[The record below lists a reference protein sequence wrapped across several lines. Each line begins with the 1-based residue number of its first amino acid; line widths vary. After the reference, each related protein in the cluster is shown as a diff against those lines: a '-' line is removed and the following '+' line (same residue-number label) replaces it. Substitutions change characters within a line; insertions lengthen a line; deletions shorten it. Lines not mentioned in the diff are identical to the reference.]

1 MDKNYN
7 NKKGKL
13 QFLFVVFIAVLY
25 STLVLITTLP
35 KNVSATTVEK
45 ETNTVTAKPL
55 DDNNIEETFNTN
67 PIQENSS
74 EQQQE
79 KTTEEA
85 LIEQGYYRT
94 DVPLS
99 YELQDTLH
107 CVCDKYN
114 VNYELALGLI
124 QVESNFNEDS
134 ESDLCYG
141 LMALNK
147 EYFPENLTP
156 AENIEAGIKHF
167 SQKIEKYDGD
177 IEAALTAYNVGHDNG
192 SRYYAK
198 RVLEFA
204 KSWGYEV

>member
-1 MDKNYN
+1 MDKNHN

-13 QFLFVVFIAVLY
+13 QFLFVVFIVILY
-25 STLVLITTLP
+25 LALALITGLP
-35 KNVSATTVEK
+35 EIISTVEK
-45 ETNTVTAKPL
+45 TNTVTAKPL
-55 DDNNIEETFNTN
+55 DDNSNMEETFNAN
-67 PIQENSS
+67 HIQENSS

-79 KTTEEA
+79 KTTET

-99 YELQDTLH
+99 YELQDVLH
-107 CVCDKYN
+107 CICNEYN

-134 ESDLCYG
+134 ETDLCYG
-141 LMALNK
+141 LMSLNK

-156 AENIEAGIKHF
+156 AENIEAGIEHF

-204 KSWGYEV
+204 KSWGYEI

>member
-1 MDKNYN
+1 MNKNYN
-7 NKKGKL
+7 NKEGKL
-13 QFLFVVFIAVLY
+13 QFLFFVFIAVLY
-25 STLVLITTLP
+25 SALVLITTSP
-35 KNVSATTVEK
+35 ENVPAATAEK
-45 ETNTVTAKPL
+45 ETNTVTVKSL
-55 DDNNIEETFNTN
+55 DDIEKTFMID
-67 PIQENSS
+67 PIIQEDSLK
-74 EQQQE
+74 QE

-124 QVESNFNEDS
+124 QTESSFNEDS

-198 RVLEFA
+198 RVLELA

>member
-1 MDKNYN
+1 MNKNYN
-7 NKKGKL
+7 NKEGKL

-25 STLVLITTLP
+25 YALVLITTLP
-35 KNVSATTVEK
+35 KNVPAATVEK
-45 ETNTVTAKPL
+45 ETNTVTVKSL
-55 DDNNIEETFNTN
+55 DDIKKTFIVN
-67 PIQENSS
+67 PIQEDSLK
-74 EQQQE
+74 QE

-124 QVESNFNEDS
+124 QTESSFNEDS

-156 AENIEAGIKHF
+156 AENIEAGIKYF

-198 RVLEFA
+198 RVLELA

>member
-1 MDKNYN
+1 MDKNHN

-13 QFLFVVFIAVLY
+13 QFLFVVFIIILY
-25 STLVLITTLP
+25 FALALIIGLPEIISTT
-35 KNVSATTVEK
+35 EK
-45 ETNTVTAKPL
+45 TNTVTAKPL
-55 DDNNIEETFNTN
+55 DDNNNNNIEETFNAN
-67 PIQENSS
+67 PTQENSS
-74 EQQQE
+74 EQQE
-79 KTTEEA
+79 KTTET

-99 YELQDTLH
+99 YELQDVLH
-107 CVCDKYN
+107 YICDEYN

-134 ESDLCYG
+134 ESSLCYG

-177 IEAALTAYNVGHDNG
+177 IEAALTAYNVGHDDG
-192 SRYYAK
+192 SRYYAE

-204 KSWGYEV
+204 KSWGYEI

>member
-1 MDKNYN
+1 MDKNHN

-13 QFLFVVFIAVLY
+13 QFLFVVFIVTLY
-25 STLVLITTLP
+25 FALALITGLP
-35 KNVSATTVEK
+35 EIISTTEK
-45 ETNTVTAKPL
+45 TNTVTAKPL
-55 DDNNIEETFNTN
+55 NDNDNIEETFNAN
-67 PIQENSS
+67 PTQENSS
-74 EQQQE
+74 EQQE
-79 KTTEEA
+79 KTTEES

-107 CVCDKYN
+107 CVCDEYN

-134 ESDLCYG
+134 ESSLCYG

-177 IEAALTAYNVGHDNG
+177 IEAALTAYNVGHDDG
-192 SRYYAK
+192 SRYYAE

-204 KSWGYEV
+204 KSWGYEI

>member
-1 MDKNYN
+1 MNKNYN

-13 QFLFVVFIAVLY
+13 QFLFVVFIVILY
-25 STLVLITTLP
+25 FALALITGLP
-35 KNVSATTVEK
+35 EIASTTEK
-45 ETNTVTAKPL
+45 INTVTAKPL
-55 DDNNIEETFNTN
+55 DDNIEETFNTN

-134 ESDLCYG
+134 ESSLCYG

-177 IEAALTAYNVGHDNG
+177 IEAALTAYNVGHDDG

>member
-13 QFLFVVFIAVLY
+13 QFLFVVFIIILY
-25 STLVLITTLP
+25 FALALITGLP
-35 KNVSATTVEK
+35 EIASTTEK
-45 ETNTVTAKPL
+45 INTVTAKPL
-55 DDNNIEETFNTN
+55 DDNNIEEMFNTN
-67 PIQENSS
+67 PIQENFS

-79 KTTEEA
+79 KTTEET

-156 AENIEAGIKHF
+156 AENIEAGI
-167 SQKIEKYDGD
+167 
-177 IEAALTAYNVGHDNG
+177 
-192 SRYYAK
+192 
-198 RVLEFA
+198 
-204 KSWGYEV
+204 